1 MSSSRPTPTRSGSG
15 SAPPDGASVTPSP
28 GLGWLDR
35 RLLFFTGK
43 GGVGKSTVAAATAVY
58 AAAQGKR
65 VLLVEVDDKGN
76 AAALFEHEPVGF
88 DPVEVYPGVHAM
100 QMRTEASLREYLK
113 LNLRVPVLG
122 RLGPIAHMLEF
133 VANAA
138 PGVKEILTIGKICWE
153 VRESIEG
160 RADWDLVVVDA
171 AATGHVVAQLDAPR
185 AIRELVQVGPVR
197 AQTESMTEL
206 LADPAITALNIVTT
220 PEEMPINET
229 IELVATA
236 RAELA
241 VPLGAIVVNRVLPE
255 PLTRSDEPV
264 FGALRS
270 EAGTAALR
278 EAIGEGADAVLDAT
292 GLAVA
297 LRRSR
302 AVHLARLRDE
312 LDLPMVNLPYLFVR
326 DHGLRVTR
334 MLADALAA
342 EVGS

>member
-1 MSSSRPTPTRSGSG
+1 MT
-15 SAPPDGASVTPSP
+15 ASPAS
-28 GLGWLDR
+28 GWLDR

-43 GGVGKSTVAAATAVY
+43 GGVGKSTVAAATAVH
-58 AAAQGKR
+58 AAAHGKR

-76 AAALFEHEPVGF
+76 AAGLFEHSPVGF
-88 DPVEVYPGVHAM
+88 DPVEVHPGVHAM

-113 LNLRVPVLG
+113 LNLRVPVFG

-171 AATGHVVAQLDAPR
+171 AATGHVVAQLDSPR

-197 AQTESMTEL
+197 TQTEWMTEL
-206 LADPAITALNIVTT
+206 LADPSITALNVVTT

-229 IELVATA
+229 IELVTTV
-236 RAELA
+236 RDELQI
-241 VPLGAIVVNRVLPE
+241 PLGMIVVNRVLPE
-255 PLTRSDEPV
+255 PLTRTDAPV
-264 FGALRS
+264 F
-270 EAGTAALR
+270 AALR
-278 EAIGEGADAVLDAT
+278 TAAGTDALREVVGEGAEAVLDAT

-302 AVHLARLRDE
+302 AVHLTRLREE
-312 LDLPMVNLPYLFVR
+312 LDLPTINLPYLFVR

-334 MLADALAA
+334 MIADALAA